1 MSNEIEPAQSP
12 ERKRI
17 AVFLDGTWNTVGD
30 NTNVWRLKALCAD
43 RSADGL
49 RQVAYYSKGVGTSA
63 GEKVR
68 GGMFG
73 YGLDRAITDAYE
85 WLVEVYEP
93 DDEIFIFGFSRG
105 AYTARSLAGFIAK
118 CGLLQRGSPLGVK
131 QLFDR
136 YRKDDTVSTIHALL
150 QMPPSMIAKLGIEE
164 RWMISDARPVHI
176 RMVGVWD
183 TVGALGI
190 PFGNIPGISRSGFKF
205 LHTGLRIPIEN
216 AYHAVAI
223 DEHREAFAPT
233 LWTKKFHDHI
243 PASKIAAPRPIDGVE
258 QRWFVGAH
266 ANVGGGCRS
275 DLLAQR
281 PLQWLMQKAERL
293 GLAFRGTVEP
303 SPEMVGAEISNSFEE
318 FAWGLYAKAKR
329 HRPFYREIGEA
340 PRPFPGGRDETVN
353 ETIDASVFE
362 RWQANTGYR
371 PQNLVDWG
379 QRHEV
384 DPGAL
389 TDAVFAH
396 DPAAV
401 VPASTKGETDAPA
414 T

>member
-1 MSNEIEPAQSP
+1 MSNGIETAQPP
-12 ERKRI
+12 ERKRL
-17 AVFLDGTWNTVGD
+17 ALFLDGTWNTVGD
-30 NTNVWRLKALCAD
+30 NTNVWRLKSLCAD
-43 RSADGL
+43 HSSDGL
-49 RQVAYYSKGVGTSA
+49 QQVAYYSKGVGTSA

-136 YRKDDTVSTIHALL
+136 YRKDDTVSTIHELL
-150 QMPPSMIAKLGIEE
+150 QMPPSITATLGIEE
-164 RWMISDARPVHI
+164 RWMLTDARPVSI
-176 RMVGVWD
+176 KMVGVWD

-190 PFGNIPGISRSGFKF
+190 PFGSIPGISRSGFKF
-205 LHTGLRIPIEN
+205 LHTGLRLPLEN

-223 DEHREAFAPT
+223 DEHRAAFAPT
-233 LWTKKFHDHI
+233 LWTKKFHDGV
-243 PASKIAAPRPIDGVE
+243 PASEIAAPRRIDSVE
-258 QRWFVGAH
+258 QRWFAGAH

-281 PLQWLMQKAERL
+281 PLQWLMRKAVRL
-293 GLAFRGTVEP
+293 GLGFRGTVEP

-329 HRPFYREIGEA
+329 HQPFYREIGEA
-340 PRPFPGGRDETVN
+340 PRPFVGGHDEIVN

-362 RWQANTGYR
+362 RWRINTAYR
-371 PQNLVDWG
+371 PQNLDDWG
-379 QRHEV
+379 RRFEI
-384 DPGAL
+384 DPAAIHGS
-389 TDAVFAH
+389 VFAH
-396 DPAAV
+396 APRTAV
-401 VPASTKGETDAPA
+401 AEEVAV
-414 T
+414 